1 MPVPF
6 PGTIEERM
14 SDASP
19 NFRLPVLQAIVL
31 CDCVYTDAR
40 TGKKVIAGT
49 FNTLWGHE
57 FPTVFGRPTYVYL
70 CLTELHTATVVQL
83 RYVDL
88 DKDDVLLGFDGLEFT
103 AGSPLEAVELSVE
116 VPPLPMPHAGVFA
129 FEVHCQGSI
138 LGSVR
143 IHVQQ
148 VVEKAAKGTG

>member
-1 MPVPF
+1 MP
-6 PGTIEERM
+6 EQ
-14 SDASP
+14 SP

-31 CDCVYTDAR
+31 CDCVYTDAG

-49 FNTLWGHE
+49 FNALWAHE
-57 FPTVFGRPTYVYL
+57 FPTVFARPTCVYL
-70 CLTELHTATVVQL
+70 SLTEIHAESVVQL

-88 DKDDVLLGFDGLEFT
+88 DKDDMLLGLDGLAIT
-103 AGSPLEAVELSVE
+103 ANSPLEAVELALE

-129 FEVHCQGSI
+129 FEVHCEGSI

-148 VVEKAAKGTG
+148 LVDKAAAKGNA

>member
-1 MPVPF
+1 
-6 PGTIEERM
+6 M
-14 SDASP
+14 SGQLP

-57 FPTVFGRPTYVYL
+57 FPTVFSRPTYVYL
-70 CLTELHTATVVQL
+70 CLTEVHAQTTVQL

-88 DKDDVLLGFDGLEFT
+88 DKNDVLLGLDGLEIS
-103 AGSPLEAVELSVE
+103 ANSPLEAVELAVE

-129 FEVHCQGSI
+129 FEVHCLGSI
-138 LGSVR
+138 VGTVR

-148 VVEKAAKGTG
+148 LFDKADKNGHT